1 MIFPINR
8 LILSDD
14 PETNLTFPVQLN
26 LYQRQFVHILANQYE
41 RLTNKLSTLTSEAAE
56 QYVYKLDCKY
66 RPPAIINHLEFGY
79 GLITA
84 VSLPRG
90 TGKTYITAALIHQHI
105 KQDPAFRAIIIVP
118 KKIILQWRDCL
129 RKFKIEF
136 STVTTKIH
144 TSQLNNIILTSNYA
158 AQYIETNKFNVCFVD
173 EYQHYGDYDKVF
185 NSSAVRII
193 LCTRPNIIYT
203 DLNKHINAPI
213 FVQNIYAIPD
223 RISQINKIVQPAWH
237 RYDSK
242 QCYSVCSLTDAERI
256 RSIEAANQECPIC
269 FEPDDYVIL
278 SCCSNVVCK
287 VCIELID
294 RCPFCMSTFS
304 KETFLIKQMK
314 FNADAKVLLVDCREE
329 FAKHLNKQWFNLDVN
344 PATDTSKNIHGKL
357 LDFKLNSNIFCISS
371 SRCIGYD
378 FSFVTDVIFC
388 NQLHPEIIS
397 MLQRIGRIKQLH
409 IHSFKI

>member
-14 PETNLTFPVQLN
+14 PETSLTFPVQLN
-26 LYQRQFVHILANQYE
+26 LYQRQFVYILQNQYE
-41 RLTNKLSTLTSEAAE
+41 RLQKKLSTLPTEDIAR
-56 QYVYKLDCKY
+56 YVYKLDCKY
-66 RPPAIINHLEFGY
+66 RPTTVINHLEFGY
-79 GLITA
+79 ALITSIA
-84 VSLPRG
+84 LPRG
-90 TGKTYITAALIHQHI
+90 AGKTYITAAFIYQQI
-105 KQDPAFRAIIIVP
+105 KQDPAFRAVIVVP

-136 STVTTKIH
+136 STVVTKTH
-144 TSQLNNIILTSNYA
+144 TPQLNNIILTSNYA
-158 AQYIETNKFNVCFVD
+158 AQYIETSTFNVCFVD
-173 EYQHYGDYDKVF
+173 EYQHYGDYDKLF
-185 NSSAVRII
+185 NTSAVRVV

-203 DLNKHINAPI
+203 DLNKNINAPI

-223 RISQINKIVQPAWH
+223 RISQINNIVQPAWH
-237 RYDSK
+237 RYNPK
-242 QCYSVCSLTDAERI
+242 QCYSTYSLTNAERL
-256 RSIEAANQECPIC
+256 RSIEAAHLECPIC
-269 FEPDDYVIL
+269 FEPDDYIIL
-278 SCCSNVVCK
+278 SCCCNVVCK

-314 FNADAKVLLVDCREE
+314 FNHDAKILLVDCRDEL
-329 FAKHLNKQWFNLDVN
+329 ARHLNKHWFSADVN
-344 PATDTSKNIHGKL
+344 PPTDTSKNIHRKL
-357 LDFKLNSNIFCISS
+357 LDFKLSGNIFCMSS

-388 NQLHPEIIS
+388 NQLHPEIIH

-409 IHSFKI
+409 VHSFNI